1 MTMRRIIN
9 WIWNQGILSTFLTGL
24 FAVLPLVLT
33 VAIVVWVV
41 RFLYDFLGKDSFVG
55 ARLQAVGMQ
64 LTDAPLGTTVAYLL
78 GWAIVLAGVWALGAL
93 LKTTAKNR
101 VEKAF
106 NSVVDR
112 IPIVNSVYSTATQ
125 LVGMVRKSDDSQLSA
140 MSAVYCTFGQPEATG
155 LLALLTSPDVYRFAG
170 RDCHIVYLP
179 TSPVP
184 MTGGIVFVPVEA
196 CTKVAMTAEEVM
208 RVYFSLGILAS
219 QVVPEANRPQIG
231 GAG

>member
-1 MTMRRIIN
+1 MRRIIN

-41 RFLYDFLGKDSFVG
+41 RLLYDFLGKDSFIG

-93 LKTTAKNR
+93 LKTTARNR
-101 VEKAF
+101 VEKAL

-125 LVGMVRKSDDSQLSA
+125 LVGMVRKSDDSQLNA
-140 MSAVYCTFGQPEATG
+140 MSAVYCTFGQPEASG
-155 LLALLTSPDVYRFAG
+155 FLALLTSPDVYRFAG
-170 RDCHIVYLP
+170 RDCHIIYLP
-179 TSPVP
+179 TSPLP
-184 MTGGIVFVPVEA
+184 MTGGILFVPVEA
-196 CTKVAMTAEEVM
+196 CTKVDMTAEEVM